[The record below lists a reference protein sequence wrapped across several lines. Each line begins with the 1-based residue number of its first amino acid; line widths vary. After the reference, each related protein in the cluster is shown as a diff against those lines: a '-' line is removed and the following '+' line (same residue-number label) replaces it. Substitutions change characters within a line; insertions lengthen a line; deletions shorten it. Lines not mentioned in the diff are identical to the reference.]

1 MPILREGAQSFT
13 TAEGEIAPLLEGLAE
28 MGDGF
33 GLGCGLESIDR
44 VAEVLL
50 DLGSFASD
58 LGGGMTGDGGFGTD
72 FANDIGNLGDRLG
85 ISL

>member
-1 MPILREGAQSFT
+1 MPILGEGAQSFT
-13 TAEGEIAPLLEGLAE
+13 TTEGKIAPLLEGLAE

-33 GLGCGLESIDR
+33 GLGCGLESSDR

-50 DLGSFASD
+50 DLGGFSGN
-58 LGGGMTGDGGFGTD
+58 LGSGMTGDGCFGTD
-72 FANDIGNLGDRLG
+72 FGDDVGNLGDRLG